1 MTAPILICYSGSR
14 GEVGAIE
21 IAAAL
26 LGPRPAVVLHVASP
40 ITVAESVAATYGVL
54 PSSAFAEAIV
64 ASAALIARRGA
75 TLARSSGF
83 DAEARGEVAAPT
95 WSGIV
100 DVADELDSPLIVV
113 GSRGQ
118 SGVREMLRGS
128 ISHEVARRAGR
139 PVMVVPRS
147 NGAHVNKR

>member
-14 GEVGAIE
+14 DEVAAIE
-21 IAAAL
+21 MAAAL
-26 LGPRPAVVLHVASP
+26 LGPRRAVVLHVASP

-64 ASAALIARRGA
+64 ASAAQIARQGA

-95 WSGIV
+95 WSAIV

-118 SGVREMLRGS
+118 SREMLRGS

-139 PVMVVPRS
+139 PVMVVPPS

>member
-21 IAAAL
+21 IAATL
-26 LGPRPAVVLHVASP
+26 LGPSPAVVLHVASP
-40 ITVAESVAATYGVL
+40 ITVAESVAITYGVL
-54 PSSAFAEAIV
+54 PSAFAEAIV
-64 ASAALIARRGA
+64 ASAAQIAGQGA
-75 TLARSSGF
+75 SLARSSGF

-100 DVADELDSPLIVV
+100 DVADELDSSLIVV

-118 SGVREMLRGS
+118 GGVREMLRGS

-139 PVMVVPRS
+139 LVMVVRPS